1 ANGQNNLVDMTQASL
16 QNIESAVLSGAGAF
30 TLLGNSLN
38 NTLIGNADNNIL
50 NGGLG
55 ADTMTGGLGND
66 TYYVD
71 N

>member
-1 ANGQNNLVDMTQASL
+1 
-16 QNIESAVLSGAGAF
+16 
-30 TLLGNSLN
+30 
-38 NTLIGNADNNIL
+38 IL

-71 N
+71 NAGDSVVEDANAGVDTVMASIDYTLGTNLENLTLLGSALNGTGN